1 MDFAEIGTL
10 LRRRFWV
17 IVLFAIAGTL
27 LALIAVFTAVP
38 QFTATGAL
46 YLGDAQS
53 AAGNA
58 SDSSG
63 LFSQNF
69 ASQSDIETQIELI
82 TSKAIV
88 QQALLETGLNA
99 RIDPLGATKLRFLRW
114 RIGDHGDIGAYQP
127 GPHALQ
133 ALYAT
138 MPGAYTVILGANE
151 TYSIYPKTIV
161 GKPILT
167 GVLGQPASG
176 GGIQLLIR
184 PAAPN
189 FQDQAGRVYKL
200 TVTEPGAMAE
210 SLLGGPITVNA
221 GGSVEQPTKIAFL
234 QFRWFDP
241 YQAQALLNQ
250 IMQNFIANQLEWKT
264 QSASTTENFV
274 ATQLKKVS
282 ASLSDADQNLAQYQ
296 AKTGIMEVPLNAQ
309 SVVTTM
315 AQYQTQRSAMLLQVF
330 ALQELNNDL
339 KQSSGPLNPYLA
351 SQANDSVLATLTSA
365 LADSYVK
372 LAALQ
377 TQYFN
382 NAVEIQTQEAQI
394 ARQESAIRTIAE
406 NDLAAAQRNL
416 AQLDQQIAGF
426 QHQIENMPA
435 DSLKVI
441 SLQRSVDVLGKLYV
455 LLMEKE
461 QEAEVSKAETIV
473 NTRIVTA
480 AAPPNSAT
488 SPKGAIS
495 VVFGAFA
502 GLVIGIALVFGQHA
516 FSGRF
521 ESEEQVRKNIS
532 LPVFA
537 VVPKRAKFRIPAQ
550 DRGEP
555 FSEAFR
561 LLRGGLYR
569 TQNFGRSMI
578 VLVIASAEGD
588 GTTTMALN
596 LAKALAEDGYRT
608 ALVAADLY
616 PAQRNQPSGA
626 TASWKNGGLVP
637 APRYMWLSLAA
648 LLAAGQNLN
657 SDHPAIPSERVLK
670 TVFTVLRSKF
680 DFIIL
685 DSPPLPGLADGMT
698 LGGFA
703 NLILSVIS
711 LSKTLR
717 RAFAAH
723 NQLISVL
730 DRLHGLIINQVEGS
744 APYTSRRKSIMD
756 TILRRT

>member
-1 MDFAEIGTL
+1 
-10 LRRRFWV
+10 
-17 IVLFAIAGTL
+17 
-27 LALIAVFTAVP
+27 
-38 QFTATGAL
+38 
-46 YLGDAQS
+46 
-53 AAGNA
+53 
-58 SDSSG
+58 
-63 LFSQNF
+63 
-69 ASQSDIETQIELI
+69 
-82 TSKAIV
+82 
-88 QQALLETGLNA
+88 
-99 RIDPLGATKLRFLRW
+99 
-114 RIGDHGDIGAYQP
+114 
-127 GPHALQ
+127 
-133 ALYAT
+133 
-138 MPGAYTVILGANE
+138 
-151 TYSIYPKTIV
+151 
-161 GKPILT
+161 
-167 GVLGQPASG
+167 
-176 GGIQLLIR
+176 
-184 PAAPN
+184 
-189 FQDQAGRVYKL
+189 
-200 TVTEPGAMAE
+200 
-210 SLLGGPITVNA
+210 
-221 GGSVEQPTKIAFL
+221 
-234 QFRWFDP
+234 
-241 YQAQALLNQ
+241 
-250 IMQNFIANQLEWKT
+250 
-264 QSASTTENFV
+264 
-274 ATQLKKVS
+274 
-282 ASLSDADQNLAQYQ
+282 
-296 AKTGIMEVPLNAQ
+296 
-309 SVVTTM
+309 
-315 AQYQTQRSAMLLQVF
+315 
-330 ALQELNNDL
+330 
-339 KQSSGPLNPYLA
+339 
-351 SQANDSVLATLTSA
+351 
-365 LADSYVK
+365 
-372 LAALQ
+372 
-377 TQYFN
+377 
-382 NAVEIQTQEAQI
+382 
-394 ARQESAIRTIAE
+394 
-406 NDLAAAQRNL
+406 
-416 AQLDQQIAGF
+416 
-426 QHQIENMPA
+426 MPA

-473 NTRIVTA
+473 NTRIVTP

-502 GLVIGIALVFGQHA
+502 GLVVGIALVFGQHA

-521 ESEEQVRKNIS
+521 ESEEQVRKAIS

-537 VVPKRAKFRIPAQ
+537 VVPKRAKPKLPAA

-616 PAQRNQPSGA
+616 PERNQPSGVS
-626 TASWKNGGLVP
+626 ASWKNEALVP

-657 SDHPAIPSERVLK
+657 SDRPAVPSEIVLK
-670 TVFTVLRSKF
+670 AVFAVLRSKF

-730 DRLHGLIINQVEGS
+730 DRLHGLIINQAEPPAAYGF
-744 APYTSRRKSIMD
+744 RRRTIFEK
-756 TILRRT
+756 ILRRT